1 MPLWSFPTS
10 LTKKCAADAKYFTV
24 ACRTGGSGSGGISL
38 FLLERGMPGL
48 STRKLELQGGVAAG
62 TAMITLD
69 NVRVPAENMLGGEG
83 EGFRSIM
90 YATHDDCWH
99 LCVAFIVPRVTTRPA
114 ITVRWLLASLC

>member
-1 MPLWSFPTS
+1 
-10 LTKKCAADAKYFTV
+10 
-24 ACRTGGSGSGGISL
+24 
-38 FLLERGMPGL
+38 MPGL

-90 YATHDDCWH
+90 YANARRC
-99 LCVAFIVPRVTTRPA
+99 LVLVLPRVPA
-114 ITVRWLLASLC
+114 MIVRQAQLQP

>member
-1 MPLWSFPTS
+1 
-10 LTKKCAADAKYFTV
+10 
-24 ACRTGGSGSGGISL
+24 
-38 FLLERGMPGL
+38 MPGL

>member
-1 MPLWSFPTS
+1 
-10 LTKKCAADAKYFTV
+10 
-24 ACRTGGSGSGGISL
+24 
-38 FLLERGMPGL
+38 MPGL

-90 YATHDDCWH
+90 YATTHDDCW
-99 LCVAFIVPRVTTRPA
+99 
-114 ITVRWLLASLC
+114 LLPLVVDSSKPEWCQQ

>member
-1 MPLWSFPTS
+1 
-10 LTKKCAADAKYFTV
+10 
-24 ACRTGGSGSGGISL
+24 
-38 FLLERGMPGL
+38 MPGL

-90 YATHDDCWH
+90 YATHDDCQ
-99 LCVAFIVPRVTTRPA
+99 
-114 ITVRWLLASLC
+114 

>member
-1 MPLWSFPTS
+1 
-10 LTKKCAADAKYFTV
+10 
-24 ACRTGGSGSGGISL
+24 
-38 FLLERGMPGL
+38 MPGL

-90 YATHDDCWH
+90 YATHDDCW
-99 LCVAFIVPRVTTRPA
+99 
-114 ITVRWLLASLC
+114 LLPLVVDSSKPEWCQQ

>member
-1 MPLWSFPTS
+1 
-10 LTKKCAADAKYFTV
+10 
-24 ACRTGGSGSGGISL
+24 
-38 FLLERGMPGL
+38 MPGL

-90 YATHDDCWH
+90 YAN
-99 LCVAFIVPRVTTRPA
+99 ARR
-114 ITVRWLLASLC
+114 SLCWFFQECQQ